1 MLGDLTANY
10 NGIPRSYYRFGASWP
25 HVRETLLVIQ
35 EQDGDPFAVMMPTT
49 EIIRFYYAPSTRL
62 AQALFWGEYGET
74 FNAERSGVL
83 EEGRCKSPFS
93 AVDGRSRCLDFGSVH
108 VLAGNAMRN

>member
-74 FNAERSGVL
+74 FNAERSSIPAAVRSQACNRQL
-83 EEGRCKSPFS
+83 QS
-93 AVDGRSRCLDFGSVH
+93 AAS
-108 VLAGNAMRN
+108 ANE

>member
-1 MLGDLTANY
+1 MLGELTANY

-49 EIIRFYYAPSTRL
+49 EIIRFYYAPSTRRFAAPL
-62 AQALFWGEYGET
+62 AEPAAWRFDSEPMPWG
-74 FNAERSGVL
+74 RK
-83 EEGRCKSPFS
+83 R
-93 AVDGRSRCLDFGSVH
+93 
-108 VLAGNAMRN
+108 